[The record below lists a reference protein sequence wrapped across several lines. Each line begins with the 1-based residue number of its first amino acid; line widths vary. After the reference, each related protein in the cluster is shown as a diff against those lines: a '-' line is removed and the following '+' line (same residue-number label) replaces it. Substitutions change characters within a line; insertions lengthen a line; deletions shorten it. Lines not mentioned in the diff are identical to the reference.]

1 MKKKLSKIEIATYL
15 RDYSRLM
22 GYATTNTNE
31 SLFKLFRQ
39 MLIEE
44 GREHLSTKEYYLDMM
59 SIYMFFLLNKT
70 YSFMADNLFDYLLE
84 DRLSQIDIP
93 KSIFVNEKDFNKFS
107 KKQII
112 KFIRDALNHNNYDDR
127 ELYSLYKDN
136 GKLMLEISLKNV
148 KPIPFNIRIDLSNYI
163 NIMNGILNSNKLDL
177 VVYKNDDLLNFNSED
192 LYSELN
198 KIYYRRYYYKQKI
211 DQETIKNARSKIKT
225 EEKTDSFINI
235 LGENNISFIDYKLS
249 IPQKLKILEEFKH
262 WKRILN
268 IAENTSIDYILPK
281 IIPLGI
287 TKIKLLDYHVALT
300 KFFIKSCKSSFDN
313 VLGELYDLFY
323 KNDEK
328 NLFYKCYKERDCG
341 IKFIMQV
348 FDYDSVVSLALS
360 IYYAYLFD
368 TLITHEF
375 IKIGNVDY
383 PRNKL
388 RNCFVH
394 GRWFNGINECFKL
407 YDCDNGNKNELQ
419 YNWRASI
426 PFKEFVISS
435 EKYYKEYLQKNKND
449 SFLEYPPYMYIDQN
463 EMPMFISFIKYNKYY
478 IFNLNIATYDEN
490 FIPWGLYIREKGN
503 LKLVDD
509 KDNIDKFFY
518 ELEKSWTKEDES
530 FIYLVN
536 FLKYQN
542 ILCIE
547 YKKGNI
553 KLEELRKNDNYFL
566 SFIENFKK
574 NIESKKIK

>member
-22 GYATTNTNE
+22 GYATINTNE
-31 SLFKLFRQ
+31 SLFKLFRK
-39 MLIEE
+39 MLTEE
-44 GREHLSTKEYYLDMM
+44 GRKHLATKEYYLDMM

-84 DRLSQIDIP
+84 ARLSQIDIP

-127 ELYSLYKDN
+127 ELYSLYNDN
-136 GKLMLEISLKNV
+136 GFINIEISLKNV
-148 KPIPFNIRIDLSNYI
+148 KPIPFNIYMNLSNYI
-163 NIMNGILNSNKLDL
+163 SIMNGILNSSKLDL
-177 VVYKNDDLLNFNSED
+177 VVYHNDDFLNLNSED

-198 KIYYRRYYYKQKI
+198 KIYYRRYYHKQKI
-211 DQETIKNARSKIKT
+211 DQETIKNVRSKIKAG
-225 EEKTDSFINI
+225 EKTDSFINI
-235 LGENNISFIDYKLS
+235 LGENNTSFIDYKLS
-249 IPQKLKILEEFKH
+249 TPQKLKVLEEFKH

-268 IAENTSIDYILPK
+268 INENTSIDYILPK

-313 VLGELYDLFY
+313 ILGELYDLYY

-341 IKFIMQV
+341 IEFLMQV
-348 FDYDSVVSLALS
+348 FDYDSVVSLSLS

-368 TLITHEF
+368 TLITDEF

-383 PRNKL
+383 SRNKI

-394 GRWFNGINECFKL
+394 GRWFNGVNECFKL
-407 YDCDNGNKNELQ
+407 YDCDKGSKNELQ

-426 PFKEFVISS
+426 SFKEFIMSS

-449 SFLEYPPYMYIDQN
+449 SFLEYPPYMHIDQN
-463 EMPMFISFIKYNKYY
+463 GMPMFIAFINYNKYY
-478 IFNLNIATYDEN
+478 IFNLNISTYDEH
-490 FIPWGLYIREKGN
+490 FIPWGLYIRDNQN
-503 LKLVDD
+503 LKFVDD

-518 ELEKSWTKEDES
+518 DFKEYWLKENEN
-530 FIYLVN
+530 FIHLVN
-536 FLKYQN
+536 LLKYQN
-542 ILCIE
+542 TLCIE

-553 KLEELRKNDNYFL
+553 ILEELRKNDNYFL
-566 SFIENFKK
+566 YLIEEIK
-574 NIESKKIK
+574 NTYRKQK